1 MVVIA
6 LSPAFVNCGA
16 NVSCRHC
23 LLGYEHVATI
33 APGVGSRA
41 LVEDH
46 NVVLH
51 VSVYEIQL

>member
-1 MVVIA
+1 MVVIS

-51 VSVYEIQL
+51 V